1 MRIPMNIPY
10 LSDEIQRMLQ
20 NADRPEFNL
29 MQRYETSS
37 DEQKFIFV
45 CALIGKLIE
54 KDRILQACT
63 LRTAGI
69 RIKGESE

>member
-20 NADRPEFNL
+20 SADRPEFNL

-37 DEQKFIFV
+37 DDRKLIFV

-54 KDRILQACT
+54 QDRMLRAEA

>member
-1 MRIPMNIPY
+1 MNIPY

-37 DEQKFIFV
+37 DERKLIFV

-54 KDRILQACT
+54 QDRMRQAGT
-63 LRTAGI
+63 LHPAGI

>member
-10 LSDEIQRMLQ
+10 LSDEIQRMLHS
-20 NADRPEFNL
+20 ADRPEFNL

-37 DEQKFIFV
+37 DDRKLIFV

-54 KDRILQACT
+54 QDRMLRAEA

>member
-1 MRIPMNIPY
+1 MNIPY
-10 LSDEIQRMLQ
+10 LSDEIQRMLHS
-20 NADRPEFNL
+20 ADRPEFNL

-37 DEQKFIFV
+37 DDRKLIFV

-54 KDRILQACT
+54 QDRMLRAEA

-69 RIKGESE
+69 RIKGESEKC

>member
-1 MRIPMNIPY
+1 MNIPY
-10 LSDEIQRMLQ
+10 LSDEIQRMLHS
-20 NADRPEFNL
+20 ADRPEFNL

-37 DEQKFIFV
+37 DDRKLIFV

-54 KDRILQACT
+54 QDRM
-63 LRTAGI
+63 LRAEALSTAGI

>member
-1 MRIPMNIPY
+1 MNIPY

-20 NADRPEFNL
+20 SADRPEFNL

-37 DEQKFIFV
+37 DDRKLIFV

-54 KDRILQACT
+54 QDRMLRAEA